1 MKKNSEGTLWSINDN
16 IPIFDSDQ
24 TGNSWLTD
32 NYPSM
37 MGFFNSLTASGG
49 HGSWPST
56 FWQSSLVIG
65 NFHDFCPL
73 LAFDI

>member
-49 HGSWPST
+49 HDHQLFDNLLWWLVTST
-56 FWQSSLVIG
+56 IFVR
-65 NFHDFCPL
+65 C
-73 LAFDI
+73 